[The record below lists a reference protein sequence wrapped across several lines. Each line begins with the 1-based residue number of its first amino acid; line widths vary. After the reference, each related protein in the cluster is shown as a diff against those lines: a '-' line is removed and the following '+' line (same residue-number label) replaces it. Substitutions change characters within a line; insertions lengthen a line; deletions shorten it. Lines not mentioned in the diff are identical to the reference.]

1 MGFFSPDRDDLRNP
15 AGTLGP
21 REPGLAREAR
31 YSQWDGSQT
40 VPDLEADEILD
51 ALADDLMSE
60 GDLAA
65 ALRRLM
71 ERGWQSG
78 DPTRPDMAGLQDLM
92 QRLQER
98 RRELLERYNLGDT
111 LSGIR
116 EELESIVAEERSGVQ
131 RRLDEAARSRRVAP
145 ADADRSPDEG
155 QSPDPGQPG
164 ESARSGEAGQSPDR
178 GRSGAPDQS
187 GERSQS
193 DEAGPSGEAGR
204 PGERSQ
210 SGEAGS
216 SGERDRLD
224 DQQLRGMLRDMA
236 AKRLDQLDGLPQGI
250 GDRIRR
256 LEEYDFMEPG
266 ARDRFNQLVERLRG
280 QVLDQYMKGL
290 SEALKNVTP
299 EDLAANREMVRDL
312 NHLLQERLAGG
323 DPDVS
328 AFLAQHGRFFPGA
341 RTLDD
346 IIEQLAERMA
356 AMQSLL
362 RSMSPEQRAELQDMM
377 DALLRDDRLR
387 WDLAQLAASL
397 DQLMPGGLGERLRFS
412 GGEQLGL
419 EGALRQM
426 ANLQSLDAL
435 EEQLDGIE
443 APGDLANVD
452 RERLRE
458 LLGEES
464 ANDLDALDALARQLE
479 RAGYLERQGDRLE
492 LTPRGSRRIGQKV
505 LDDLFGRLRRDAFG
519 GHRLDRAGRGGER
532 EETTKPY
539 EFGDPFHLDLNRTLA
554 NSLQREENAPGRRA
568 TGRGLRLDPADFE
581 VYRTEQ
587 LTRTSTVLL
596 VDMSRSMLLRGCFVA
611 AKKVAIALNTL
622 IRTEFPRDHL
632 SVIGFAYYAREI
644 QPESLAELSWHGYE
658 YGTNLQHGLMLARKI
673 LAREHGGNR
682 EIVVIT
688 DGEPTAHFENGQVE
702 FSYPPTRRTIQET
715 LREVVRCTKDGI
727 TINTFM
733 LERSRA
739 LAEFVALVT
748 RLNRGRAFYAT
759 PEHLGEYVLVDFVSR
774 RTSRRS

>member
-1 MGFFSPDRDDLRNP
+1 MAFYTPDRDDVR
-15 AGTLGP
+15 AASQTLGS
-21 REPGLAREAR
+21 RERLLVPDARFSR
-31 YSQWDGSQT
+31 WDGSQAA
-40 VPDLEADEILD
+40 PDLDADEILD

-60 GDLAA
+60 GDVEAG
-65 ALRRLM
+65 LRRLM
-71 ERGWQSG
+71 ERGWRSG
-78 DPTRPDMAGLQDLM
+78 DPTRRDMAGLQDLM

-98 RRELLERYNLGDT
+98 RRELLQRYNLGDT

-116 EELESIVAEERSGVQ
+116 EELDSIVAEERSGVR
-131 RRLDEAARSRRVAP
+131 RRLDEAARP
-145 ADADRSPDEG
+145 GPRSAEQAGG
-155 QSPDPGQPG
+155 Q
-164 ESARSGEAGQSPDR
+164 
-178 GRSGAPDQS
+178 APDS
-187 GERSQS
+187 AAAETGFPGG
-193 DEAGPSGEAGR
+193 AGPSAEPGAPTDGE
-204 PGERSQ
+204 Q
-210 SGEAGS
+210 
-216 SGERDRLD
+216 LD
-224 DQQLRGMLRDMA
+224 DRQLRGMLRDMA
-236 AKRLDQLDGLPQGI
+236 AKRLDQLDGLPPNI
-250 GDRIRR
+250 GDRIRG
-256 LEEYDFMEPG
+256 LEQYDFMEPG
-266 ARDRFNQLVERLRG
+266 ARERFNTLVERLRG
-280 QVLDQYMKGL
+280 KVLDQYMQGL
-290 SEALKNVTP
+290 SDAMKSVTP

-312 NHLLQERLAGG
+312 NRLLQDRLAGG
-323 DPDVS
+323 DPDVT
-328 AFLAQHGRFFPGA
+328 AFLAQHGQFFPGA

-346 IIEQLAERMA
+346 IIEQLAQRMA

-362 RSMSPEQRAELQDMM
+362 RSMSAEQRAELRDMM

-397 DQLMPGGLGERLRFS
+397 DQLLPGGLGERFRFK
-412 GGEQLGL
+412 GEESLGL
-419 EGALRQM
+419 EGALEQM
-426 ANLQSLDAL
+426 TNLGSLDAL
-435 EEQLDGIE
+435 EAQLGGVE
-443 APGDLANVD
+443 GPGDLQGID
-452 RERLRE
+452 RERVRD
-458 LLGEES
+458 LLGED
-464 ANDLDALDALARQLE
+464 AARDLDALDELASRLE
-479 RAGYLERQGDRLE
+479 RAGYLDRRGDRLE

-519 GHRLDRAGRGGER
+519 GHRLDRPGRGGER
-532 EETTKPY
+532 EETSKPY

-568 TGRGLRLDPADFE
+568 GRGLNLDPSDFE

-611 AKKVAIALNTL
+611 AKKVAVALNTL

-644 QPESLAELSWHGYE
+644 RPESLAELSWHGFE
-658 YGTNLQHGLMLARKI
+658 YGTNLQHGLMLARRI

-702 FSYPPTRRTIQET
+702 FNYPPTRRTIQET

-739 LAEFVALVT
+739 LTEFVALVT

-759 PEHLGEYVLVDFVSR
+759 PERLGEYVLVDFVSR
-774 RTSRRS
+774 RTASRS